1 MKKKIWIPIAA
12 VILLAVLFV
21 PIPTGHYKDGGT
33 KEYTALTYK
42 IVNWKRITG
51 DSVYD
56 KTRVYF
62 FPDNFKSVNSLWHM
76 EEDKVES
83 SFVAT
88 VIEINGTSV
97 LVEPVEGEDE
107 LRSSDKIYFS
117 TEKFD
122 DIGAEIGSVVQ
133 ITYTGEIMESYPA
146 QINAKSW
153 SLSKDLRHLE
163 YTGQWLDKETAK
175 KYDNDIFS
183 DIIITEI
190 YSDCFFATTVIPM
203 PFQIKLNGQLSDE
216 WCVGDQIICTYENV
230 YCDKENDRIEAD
242 MLTLKASNWQPD
254 PNVAYK
260 PVIYIYPE
268 KETEVSVSLDFD
280 GKLTCTYPAYNNGW
294 TVTASADGKLTD
306 AGGQTYNYLYWEGE
320 TFVQYDL
327 SEGFCVKGADT
338 AEFLEDM
345 LAELGLTR
353 REANEFIV
361 YWLPL
366 MQQNPYNIISFQT
379 GTYTDAVQ
387 LDVYPVPD
395 TLIRVFMAWQA
406 VDSYVDLPE
415 QKIITPERKGFA
427 VVEWGGTEIK

>member
-1 MKKKIWIPIAA
+1 MKKIWIPIAA

-76 EEDKVES
+76 EEDKAES

-88 VIEINGTSV
+88 VIEINGNSV

-107 LRSSDKIYFS
+107 LRDSDKIYFS

-122 DIGAEIGSVVQ
+122 DIGAEVGSVVQ
-133 ITYTGEIMESYPA
+133 ITYTGRIMESYPA
-146 QINAKSW
+146 QINATSW
-153 SLSKDLRHLE
+153 KLSDDLRHME
-163 YTGQWLDKETAK
+163 YTGQWIDKTTIP
-175 KYDNDIFS
+175 KYDYEPFS
-183 DIIITEI
+183 DIVIKRI
-190 YSDCFFATTVIPM
+190 YSDCFFAEAIIPM
-203 PFQIKLNGQLSDE
+203 PYEIKMNGTLSDE
-216 WCVGDQIICTYENV
+216 WCVGDRIVCTYENV
-230 YCDKENDRIEAD
+230 YCDEENDRIEAD
-242 MLTLKASNWQPD
+242 MLTLEASNWQPD

-260 PVIYIYPE
+260 PVIYLYPE

-345 LAELGLTR
+345 LAGLGLTR

-379 GTYTDAVQ
+379 GIYTDSVQ

-395 TLIRVFMAWQA
+395 TLIRVFMVWQA
-406 VDSYVDLPE
+406 VDSYVNLPE

>member
-175 KYDNDIFS
+175 NTITIFS
-183 DIIITEI
+183 
-190 YSDCFFATTVIPM
+190 AT
-203 PFQIKLNGQLSDE
+203 
-216 WCVGDQIICTYENV
+216 
-230 YCDKENDRIEAD
+230 
-242 MLTLKASNWQPD
+242 
-254 PNVAYK
+254 
-260 PVIYIYPE
+260 
-268 KETEVSVSLDFD
+268 
-280 GKLTCTYPAYNNGW
+280 
-294 TVTASADGKLTD
+294 
-306 AGGQTYNYLYWEGE
+306 
-320 TFVQYDL
+320 
-327 SEGFCVKGADT
+327 
-338 AEFLEDM
+338 
-345 LAELGLTR
+345 
-353 REANEFIV
+353 
-361 YWLPL
+361 
-366 MQQNPYNIISFQT
+366 
-379 GTYTDAVQ
+379 
-387 LDVYPVPD
+387 
-395 TLIRVFMAWQA
+395 
-406 VDSYVDLPE
+406 
-415 QKIITPERKGFA
+415 
-427 VVEWGGTEIK
+427 